1 MRNELIALVFNAH
14 LNVSGLWAF
23 SHAEK
28 CGPFNADTWFQ
39 CILLQVILMS
49 LILYSM
55 AIVLQLFIEK

>member
-1 MRNELIALVFNAH
+1 MGNELIALVFSAP

-49 LILYSM
+49 LIPYSV
-55 AIVLQLFIEK
+55 AVVFQLFIEK